1 MDDLKQTFNDTVTEL
16 ENALREGGITRFW
29 QVFEEKQ
36 NEWKNETV
44 NIAITGRSGSG
55 KSSFINA
62 LMKKWTGKPGL
73 AAIGVPKATTEYV
86 GYAHPCNPNIILWD
100 LPGVGTEASPQE
112 EDYLTEVNAELYDVF
127 IIMTSTR
134 FTELDDWLGE
144 QLQERNIPVIF
155 VRTKTGIDVHNFKHD
170 HIEMDDTTVLREA
183 LVAVKK
189 DMVDRSVKI
198 LKNLG
203 AFLIDSHH
211 FDMYDFSDL
220 DKYITER
227 LPAYGGKALVHSI
240 RHMFRNVLKL
250 KVAELKKQI
259 VSVTLAAAAFGT
271 IPLMSTVT
279 DEIIVRMHASFY
291 MKQLGLDQSGN
302 DIDESRYLC
311 RNAESLGEKS
321 INPDKLSNLRSKVD
335 KVMADIPKIVKMKG
349 IDTWHGSVIHVL
361 GDVLVRTVPLVNTC
375 MSAFTVASSLK
386 DILGRFEAIMQE
398 AIDSFSE

>member
-1 MDDLKQTFNDTVTEL
+1 MHDLKQTYTDSVREFE
-16 ENALREGGITRFW
+16 EALREGGITRCW

-36 NEWKNETV
+36 NEWKNKKV
-44 NIAITGRSGSG
+44 NIAITGRFGTG

-62 LMKKWTGKPGL
+62 LMKKWTSKPGP
-73 AAIGVPKATTEYV
+73 AAVGVLKATTEYV
-86 GYAHPCNPNIILWD
+86 GYAHPNNPNIILWD

-112 EDYLTEVNAELYDVF
+112 EDYLTEVNAELYDAF

-144 QLQERNIPVIF
+144 QLQERNKPVIF
-155 VRTKTGIDVHNFKHD
+155 VRTKTGVDVHNFKHD
-170 HIEMDDTTVLREA
+170 HMEMDDETVLREA
-183 LVAVKK
+183 LAAVKK
-189 DMVDRSVKI
+189 DVVDRSVKMM
-198 LKNLG
+198 KNLG
-203 AFLIDSHH
+203 VFLIDSHH
-211 FDMYDFSDL
+211 FDIYDFSDL
-220 DKYITER
+220 DRCITES
-227 LPAYGGKALVHSI
+227 LPAYRGKALVHSI
-240 RHMFRNVLKL
+240 RHMIRNVLKL

-259 VSVTLAAAAFGT
+259 APVTLAAAAFGT

-279 DEIIVRMHASFY
+279 DEIIVRMHASSY
-291 MKQLGLDQSGN
+291 MKQLDLDQSGN
-302 DIDESRYLC
+302 DIDESRHLC

-335 KVMADIPKIVKMKG
+335 EVMADIPKIVRMKG

-361 GDVLVRTVPLVNTC
+361 GDVLLRALPLVNTC

-386 DILGRFEAIMQE
+386 DILGRFEAILQE